1 MGIIMRLYDKK
12 IICILPL
19 MAAMAIVTG
28 CQPKS
33 AAKEEQAASTA
44 KVKETKEVGVPV
56 IQAKVIPVKLPKS
69 KVCLEDGCTE
79 YDFQTVQTNQ
89 KWINDYFTNRIK
101 KADPNAFANLADQPV
116 EVPEGEP
123 SSSQSAIYVRY
134 LGQNYNLATFALQ
147 TYSYSAGAAHG
158 MSHQEFVNFDLLNKK
173 HITVAELIQ
182 PDVEKQLVDALFEVN
197 TNWLQAHNISREK
210 LQLSDNFYYGANGIV
225 FVYPIYELASYAE
238 GMSELTLPY
247 FEAGKFI
254 KPEYLPSVPNY
265 NF

>member
-1 MGIIMRLYDKK
+1 MQLYDKK
-12 IICILPL
+12 IIFILPML
-19 MAAMAIVTG
+19 AAMVAVSG

-33 AAKEEQAASTA
+33 TA
-44 KVKETKEVGVPV
+44 KDEQPASSASVKEQKQAEVPV
-56 IQAKVIPVKLPKS
+56 IQAKVVPVKLPKP

-101 KADPNAFANLADQPV
+101 KADPNAFANLADKPV

-123 SSSQSAIYVRY
+123 RSSQSAIYVRY

-173 HITVAELIQ
+173 HITVAELLK
-182 PDVEKQLVDALFEVN
+182 PDVEKQLVDALFDAN
-197 TNWLQAHNISREK
+197 TNWLQDHNISREK
-210 LQLSDNFYYGANGIV
+210 LQLSDNYYYGANGIV
-225 FVYPIYELASYAE
+225 FVYPVYELASYAE
-238 GMSELTLPY
+238 GMTELTLPY
-247 FEAGKFI
+247 FEAAKFI

-265 NF
+265 NM